1 MKTQCFLQVR
11 KNHLEKRK
19 MMKMKNIK
27 AIFRRGQA
35 QASSKS
41 EQGQLQGQIRE
52 DLSRSSSV
60 TNLNADHKNKGA
72 FSKLKKSASKDRL
85 DKISDKK
92 HEKKGKQ

>member
-1 MKTQCFLQVR
+1 
-11 KNHLEKRK
+11 

-60 TNLNADHKNKGA
+60 TNLNSDHKNKGA
-72 FSKLKKSASKDRL
+72 FSKLRKSASKDRL
-85 DKISDKK
+85 DKLADNKKNDKK
-92 HEKKGKQ
+92 GAYFILRIVYVYVYLL